1 MSNFK
6 DQLRKAIDSVCDRL
20 NELSSEEFQSKIDS
34 FLYDEKT
41 DAILY
46 AWDSKNTK
54 LQEQESFNYDTFE
67 FEVSDVHL
75 GITYK
80 AGSIVY
86 PGSQPNRRTKDDHHY
101 RALPYSDDYS
111 YKAAA

>member
-6 DQLRKAIDSVCDRL
+6 DQLRKAIDSVCDRC
-20 NELSSEEFQSKIDS
+20 NELSSEEFQSKLDS
-34 FLYDEKT
+34 FLYDAKT

-54 LQEQESFNYDTFE
+54 QQEHDSFNYNTIE
-67 FEVSDVHL
+67 FEVSDVDS
-75 GITYK
+75 GVTCK
-80 AGSIVY
+80 AESIVY
-86 PGSQPNRRTKDDHHY
+86 SGVQHNRRTEDDHQY
-101 RALPYSDDYS
+101 KTLSYSDDYS